1 MKEAGQKLLAKAA
14 ESIKA
19 AELLLQAKQAEF
31 AASRAYYA
39 MFYIAEALLY
49 EKGLKFKKHS
59 AVHSAFGE
67 KFSKTGILDAK
78 FHKTLVQA
86 FENRLISDYDVEAA
100 IPAGDAVSMIEQA
113 REFLEAATDY
123 LSKHE
128 TDKNS

>member
-78 FHKTLVQA
+78 FHKTLVQGVNL
-86 FENRLISDYDVEAA
+86 FFSWN
-100 IPAGDAVSMIEQA
+100 
-113 REFLEAATDY
+113 
-123 LSKHE
+123 
-128 TDKNS
+128 